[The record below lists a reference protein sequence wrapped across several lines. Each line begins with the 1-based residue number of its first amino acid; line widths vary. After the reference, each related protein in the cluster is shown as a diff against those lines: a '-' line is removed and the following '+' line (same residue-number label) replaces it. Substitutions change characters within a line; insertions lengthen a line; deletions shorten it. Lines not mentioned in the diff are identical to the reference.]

1 MVDGKDWF
9 RTSPENALRMCSFP
23 GFICL
28 ETLLSKMLYFLLL
41 GIKLVPIL

>member
-1 MVDGKDWF
+1 MARTEF
-9 RTSPENALRMCSFP
+9 RTSLKNVFRMYSSC

-41 GIKLVPIL
+41 GLKLLPIL